1 MDSIRDRLC
10 DELGYEPEPLRSGG
24 PSPATAGLP
33 SCPSSSLPSVE
44 QVGQTLCASEVAA
57 ALCDGQRVAVVRT
70 ASGRLHVLPDR
81 CPHDGGPLSDGFVDG
96 ERLVCARHG
105 WEIDPCSGTCAR
117 SLLGAA

>member
-1 MDSIRDRLC
+1 MDSIRDRLR
-10 DELGYEPEPLRSGG
+10 DELGYEPEPLRGG
-24 PSPATAGLP
+24 APSPAPPAGLP
-33 SCPSSSLPSVE
+33 SVE
-44 QVGQTLCASEVAA
+44 EVGPTLSASEVAA